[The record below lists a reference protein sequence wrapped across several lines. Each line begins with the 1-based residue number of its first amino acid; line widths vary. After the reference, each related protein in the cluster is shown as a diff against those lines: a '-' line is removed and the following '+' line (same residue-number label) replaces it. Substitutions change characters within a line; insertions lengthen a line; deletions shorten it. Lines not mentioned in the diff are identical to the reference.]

1 VLSFFVTPLGD
12 FSKLMLNRWFAMAP
26 TIIKVEK
33 RGKILD
39 YNWRLKDEQWKFI
52 SFEEAQNQV
61 VFITF
66 WRTWHLP
73 SKAQLKDVQRLY
85 DAYKGHVKFYIIT
98 NEERTPVELFMEAND
113 YTFPVT
119 YEIVGDPSPLT
130 LLKPPGSYILD
141 KNGAIAIHQNAI
153 ANWDTNEVYKLLDTL
168 IAN

>member
-1 VLSFFVTPLGD
+1 
-12 FSKLMLNRWFAMAP
+12 M
-26 TIIKVEK
+26 
-33 RGKILD
+33 
-39 YNWRLKDEQWKFI
+39 
-52 SFEEAQNQV
+52 
-61 VFITF
+61 
-66 WRTWHLP
+66 P

-85 DAYKGHVKFYIIT
+85 DAYKGQVKFYIIT

-168 IAN
+168 IAK